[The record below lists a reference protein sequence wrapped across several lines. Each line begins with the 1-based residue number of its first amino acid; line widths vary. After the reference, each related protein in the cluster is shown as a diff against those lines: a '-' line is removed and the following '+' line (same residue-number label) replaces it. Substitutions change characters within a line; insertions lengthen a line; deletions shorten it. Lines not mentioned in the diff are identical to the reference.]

1 MILNK
6 FVAIT
11 IILMNINSMSFAESI
26 TEKKITINKISITH
40 QKNGKL
46 DFTKNQVLNNKSTP
60 IYDSGLGGYSP
71 ERFLDPNE
79 SLNTEDRKS
88 TLVTQLKLICAKK
101 SVISG
106 QDISEIKQII
116 PLNETLELD
125 LDLFTLSDQECIE
138 NLDPHLD

>member
-1 MILNK
+1 MEKMILNK

-60 IYDSGLGGYSP
+60 
-71 ERFLDPNE
+71 R
-79 SLNTEDRKS
+79 
-88 TLVTQLKLICAKK
+88 
-101 SVISG
+101 
-106 QDISEIKQII
+106 
-116 PLNETLELD
+116 
-125 LDLFTLSDQECIE
+125 
-138 NLDPHLD
+138 